1 MDMQHVRR
9 IETPAA
15 RSTDPATSHLAADT
29 ITASGQRHAQLV
41 QTIQAVEQHPGLTS
55 YELSVRTGLD
65 RYMLARRLPEA
76 VTAGRVV
83 KGGARECTVT
93 RHKATLWWPVDDR
106 QARAA

>member
-1 MDMQHVRR
+1 MDLQHIRR

-15 RSTDPATSHLAADT
+15 RNTDPQTSHLAADA
-29 ITASGQRHAQLV
+29 ITASGERHAQLV
-41 QTIQAVEQHPGLTS
+41 QAIHVVEKYPGLTS

-93 RHKATLWWPVDDR
+93 RHKATIWWPVDG